1 LKEVLN
7 ELNIL
12 PDFQYSKPQETT
24 NLLYVHRS
32 LGDIDIYWVNNRN
45 SNVEDLEA
53 IFRVD
58 GKAAEIWHPE
68 TGKIEK
74 ASYSIADGVTK
85 VPLKL
90 QPNDAV
96 FVVFRNKSKGNSET
110 IFTPIGK
117 ELATVDGPWN
127 VTFQT
132 GRGAPASTTF
142 NALTAW
148 NENIDNGIKYFS
160 GTGNYIQTIQAPA
173 EWLKE
178 GTQIWLD
185 LGNVKN
191 LAEVVLNGK
200 SLGTIWKT
208 PFRIEL
214 TSALKQG
221 ENTLEIKVT
230 NLWVNRLIGDQQP
243 DAKTKF
249 TYTTMPFYQAN
260 SPLKESGLLGPV
272 KLFEIKL

>member
-1 LKEVLN
+1 
-7 ELNIL
+7 
-12 PDFQYSKPQETT
+12 
-24 NLLYVHRS
+24 
-32 LGDIDIYWVNNRN
+32 
-45 SNVEDLEA
+45 
-53 IFRVD
+53 
-58 GKAAEIWHPE
+58 
-68 TGKIEK
+68 
-74 ASYSIADGVTK
+74 
-85 VPLKL
+85 
-90 QPNDAV
+90 
-96 FVVFRNKSKGNSET
+96 
-110 IFTPIGK
+110 
-117 ELATVDGPWN
+117 
-127 VTFQT
+127 
-132 GRGAPASTTF
+132 
-142 NALTAW
+142 
-148 NENIDNGIKYFS
+148 
-160 GTGNYIQTIQAPA
+160 
-173 EWLKE
+173 
-178 GTQIWLD
+178 
-185 LGNVKN
+185 VKN